1 MCRYHVWHRFQM
13 VISYFVSE
21 RRFYQRFASLIITY
35 DRCLFLNIKK
45 LQKIIVLIKTKKEA
59 NIRYHHWNNAKI
71 WRKKRKLMNLIHE
84 IQSLMHYWTSDFFN
98 ANWIGMDNKINSK
111 NGILN
116 LLSIYFKCGGTAT
129 MNYCC
134 WRVFKRALS
143 ASFPFRFLLSV
154 ENHAISMRKTVATT
168 NSSCFLFFVL
178 KHYWSIEIYLLAI
191 VRCYTPY
198 FSHYIFN
205 DHRANGIFFV
215 YFRHLS
221 FFLRLFFIRR
231 FS

>member
-71 WRKKRKLMNLIHE
+71 TRKKRKLMNLIHE
-84 IQSLMHYWTSDFFN
+84 IQSLMHYWTSDSFN

-116 LLSIYFKCGGTAT
+116 EYIFWMWWNSDNELLLLKGVQKSTLSVISFSIP
-129 MNYCC
+129 
-134 WRVFKRALS
+134 FKRWKS
-143 ASFPFRFLLSV
+143 CNKY
-154 ENHAISMRKTVATT
+154 EK
-168 NSSCFLFFVL
+168 NSSD
-178 KHYWSIEIYLLAI
+178 
-191 VRCYTPY
+191 
-198 FSHYIFN
+198 N
-205 DHRANGIFFV
+205 
-215 YFRHLS
+215 
-221 FFLRLFFIRR
+221 
-231 FS
+231 